1 MSICD
6 VIAVMKD
13 GLLMQAGRPQEVYD
27 EPRNLFVAK
36 FLGTPPINVFDGSIR
51 NGQLY
56 IGTEAVLPVPG
67 AADGKVWVGIRPE
80 GFLPCAD
87 GPLGCRLGRVEVMGR
102 DISILSTHSACQGET
117 VRSIIN
123 TESSVDAAKETVR
136 FALKPEKVFLFSKDT
151 QERILFDS

>member
-1 MSICD
+1 
-6 VIAVMKD
+6 MKD

-87 GPLGCRLGRVEVMGR
+87 GPLGCRLGRVEAV
-102 DISILSTHSACQGET
+102 SYTHLDVYKRQASFLPLIAE
-117 VRSIIN
+117 
-123 TESSVDAAKETVR
+123 AA
-136 FALKPEKVFLFSKDT
+136 DG
-151 QERILFDS
+151 Q